1 MKWIFALAALVVGG
15 VAGTIASAA
24 VRRVLGRPTRPERI
38 RNLAPAAAS
47 VVLSGVLA
55 TAVVVSLSF
64 LDKTA
69 LDRLPAAIMNAVPRF
84 LVAMVFVLLGN
95 AVASLVSGAAG
106 SAMVNATGKPQP
118 RVVGIVR
125 GVTVGVFVLLAIAQI
140 GVNTRVVDMAVAGI
154 IGSTALSVALLTGLG
169 GRGMAAEIAAGRY
182 VTRIVHA
189 GDTISG
195 EGYRGVVTAVWGAT
209 TELEVVGETG
219 SSPTTVHIANS
230 RLLTGNLQIERNP
243 PKP

>member
-1 MKWIFALAALVVGG
+1 MKWVLALAALVVGG
-15 VAGTIASAA
+15 VAGTALSAT
-24 VRRVLGRPTRPERI
+24 VRRILGRSTRSERI

-47 VVLSGVLA
+47 IVLSGVLA
-55 TAVVVSLSF
+55 AAVVVSLSF

-106 SAMVNATGKPQP
+106 SAMVNATGRPQP
-118 RVVGIVR
+118 RIVGIVR
-125 GVTVGVFVLLAIAQI
+125 GITVGVFVLLAIAQI

-169 GRGMAAEIAAGRY
+169 GRSMASEIAAGRY
-182 VTRIVHA
+182 LTRIVRP
-189 GDTISG
+189 GDTIAG
-195 EGYRGVVTAVWGAT
+195 DGYGGVVKAVWGAT
-209 TELEVVGETG
+209 TELELTG
-219 SSPTTVHIANS
+219 DGSAALTTVHIANS
-230 RLLTGNLQIERNP
+230 RLLTGNLQIER
-243 PKP
+243 KP